1 MSLEHPGCSS
11 RCPWSRPRSA
21 RTSSALSAAYRDLG
35 SRLGRA
41 PRTTE
46 VTFAFV
52 GLAALALAA
61 AALLS
66 PFLSP
71 RLP

>member
-1 MSLEHPGCSS
+1 MIA
-11 RCPWSRPRSA
+11 A
-21 RTSSALSAAYRDLG
+21 RTGGEFFQARSSTALSAAYRDLG

-61 AALLS
+61 AAPRS